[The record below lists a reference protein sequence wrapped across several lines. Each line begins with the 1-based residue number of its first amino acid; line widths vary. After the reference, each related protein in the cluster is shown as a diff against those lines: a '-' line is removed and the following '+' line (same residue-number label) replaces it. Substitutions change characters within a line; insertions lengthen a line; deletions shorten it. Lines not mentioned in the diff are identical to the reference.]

1 MSLKSA
7 DALAILTAAFAA
19 ADDMGVSI
27 TVVVVDAGARELV
40 SARMDGAGWFTPSIA
55 RSKAMTAA
63 TMGSD
68 SGDLADLIERHPELE
83 SLIGNQM
90 PVQFTTL
97 KGAIAVRRDGQL
109 LGAVGVSGATSDQD
123 VDIARAAVAAA
134 IPSPT
139 AG

>member
-1 MSLKSA
+1 
-7 DALAILTAAFAA
+7 
-19 ADDMGVSI
+19 
-27 TVVVVDAGARELV
+27 
-40 SARMDGAGWFTPSIA
+40 MDGAGWFTPGIA

-134 IPSPT
+134 IPSAT